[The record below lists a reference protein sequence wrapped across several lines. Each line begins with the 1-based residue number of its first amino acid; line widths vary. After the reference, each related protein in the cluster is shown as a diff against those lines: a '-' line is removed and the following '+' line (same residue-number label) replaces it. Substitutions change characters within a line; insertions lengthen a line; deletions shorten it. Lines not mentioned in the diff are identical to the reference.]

1 MKRFAIFLFAFFF
14 AFSSVF
20 AKKYKSDRKASTS
33 NNSYTYIVNDHRIV
47 EFDDINIDIDDGS
60 IIMTEEGTEENKVE
74 ITEEYELFVNDQ
86 EVKLTP
92 AQKEMTEDFHTMVM
106 DIVYEGKKIGWEGAK
121 IGIRG
126 AKLGMKAIGRLMK
139 MVFTSY
145 DEDDFERDMERDA
158 DEIEAQASKLEDR
171 AKIIERMADDLEYV
185 TEDLFDNVPE
195 LRRLEWF

>member
-1 MKRFAIFLFAFFF
+1 
-14 AFSSVF
+14 
-20 AKKYKSDRKASTS
+20 
-33 NNSYTYIVNDHRIV
+33 
-47 EFDDINIDIDDGS
+47 
-60 IIMTEEGTEENKVE
+60 
-74 ITEEYELFVNDQ
+74 
-86 EVKLTP
+86 
-92 AQKEMTEDFHTMVM
+92 
-106 DIVYEGKKIGWEGAK
+106 
-121 IGIRG
+121 
-126 AKLGMKAIGRLMK
+126 MKAIGRLMK